1 MAVIET
7 KECSKCGE
15 IKTIEQ
21 FSKNRSKK
29 DGLQIECKTCRRK
42 YMRKYNKTES
52 AQQSKERYANTPKY
66 RETRRKV
73 ASEYESKYQGVYGIF
88 CKGKCLYIG
97 ATSAFIRRA
106 NDHWYRARVKSD
118 IHPSLY
124 YTLNDYVEDGMVI
137 GLIYEGNDFR
147 KKENYYINKFNPLL
161 NARG

>member
-1 MAVIET
+1 MAAT

-15 IKTIEQ
+15 VKLLEQ
-21 FSKNRSKK
+21 FSKNKSRK
-29 DGLQIECKTCRRK
+29 DNLQPKCKTCVRK

-52 AQQSKERYANTPKY
+52 AQLSKKRYANTPKY
-66 RETRRKV
+66 RETRKNY
-73 ASEYESKYQGVYGIF
+73 ASEYESKYKGVYGIF

-97 ATSAFIRRA
+97 ATSSFIRRSM
-106 NDHWYRARVKSD
+106 DHWFRARVKSN

-124 YTLNDYVEDGMVI
+124 NELNNYVEEGMVI
-137 GLIYEGNDFR
+137 GLIYEGDDFK